1 MKKLY
6 QPASFQWR
14 QGSNPF
20 KSDIA
25 EEKELRGGKQVDF
38 DYMMPPFMYNSMHP
52 CLHVCCPYTEF
63 QSVSKRR
70 KL

>member
-20 KSDIA
+20 NSDIA
-25 EEKELRGGKQVDF
+25 EEKELRGET
-38 DYMMPPFMYNSMHP
+38 S
-52 CLHVCCPYTEF
+52 
-63 QSVSKRR
+63 
-70 KL
+70 